1 MTLNIEKEYDPDL
14 GIDYEGTALQVAEQ
28 VLTEEECPYEAEVS
42 ILLTSDEKIH
52 RLNLEYR
59 GIDRPTD
66 VLSFPQ
72 IEYENPADLSMAE
85 ERGTECFNPD
95 TGELFLGDIIISL
108 DRVKEQAANYGHS
121 TRREFAFLVAHSMFH
136 LLGYDHMTEEDA
148 RDMEARQD
156 LVLLHLGI
164 ER

>member
-1 MTLNIEKEYDPDL
+1 MTLNIEKEYDPEL
-14 GIDYEGTALQVAEQ
+14 GIDYEKTALQVAEQ
-28 VLTEEECPYEAEVS
+28 ILAEEQCPYEAEVS
-42 ILLTSDEKIH
+42 LLLTSDDEIH

-72 IEYENPADLSMAE
+72 IEYETPADFSKAE
-85 ERGTECFNPD
+85 EHENECFNPD

-108 DRVKEQAANYGHS
+108 DKVKEQAKNYGHG
-121 TRREFAFLVAHSMFH
+121 TKREFAFLVAHSMLH
-136 LLGYDHMTEEDA
+136 LLGYDHMTEEEA
-148 RDMEARQD
+148 ADMEARQD
-156 LVLLHLGI
+156 LALKHLGL

>member
-14 GIDYEGTALQVAEQ
+14 GIDYEQTALQVAEQ
-28 VLTEEECPYEAEVS
+28 VLAEEECPYEAEVS
-42 ILLTSDEKIH
+42 LLLTSDEEIR

-59 GIDRPTD
+59 SIDRPTD

-72 IEYENPADLSMAE
+72 IEYEKPADLSMAE
-85 ERGTECFNPD
+85 EREAEYFNPD

-108 DRVKEQAANYGHS
+108 DRVKEQAKNYGHS
-121 TRREFAFLVAHSMFH
+121 VKREFAFLVAHSMFH

-148 RDMEARQD
+148 RDMEVRQAM
-156 LVLLHLGI
+156 VLQHLGI